1 MDLFQEI
8 GTGKMKSS
16 GMEAVQENLC
26 EYWLLPRKKRKSWKI
41 AIEIYMS
48 SK

>member
-8 GTGKMKSS
+8 GTGEMKSY
-16 GMEAVQENLC
+16 GMEVVQENLC
-26 EYWLLPRKKRKSWKI
+26 EWLLPRKNRKSWKI